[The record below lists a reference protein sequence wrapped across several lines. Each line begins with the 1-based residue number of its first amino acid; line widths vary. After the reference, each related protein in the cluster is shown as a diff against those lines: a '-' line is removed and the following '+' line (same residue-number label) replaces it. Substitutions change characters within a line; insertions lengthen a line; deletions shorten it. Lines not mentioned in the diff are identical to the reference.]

1 MTEGN
6 MKKLFFATISLVFLL
21 GIGGIANATNG
32 DNFMGIGPISRAM
45 GGVGIAAPQDSISA
59 VFANPAGMCFGPYCP
74 GSQLDFAG
82 TLFFPTVHGSVE
94 TPGGTFA
101 DRSQSNLF
109 LVPAIGLS
117 TPITSDSTSFFSKF
131 RFGLAAYGAS
141 GMGTDYRNR
150 LFGPASNG
158 ADIFTQYQ
166 VFKFAP
172 NIAYRITDNFS
183 IGVNFQLDYTGL
195 DLGQGTSSGFGFG
208 GQIGFIY
215 KLGPVSFGLS
225 YVSPQSVE
233 HKRVSSFGNSSGPKQ
248 DLTLEMPQTVGLGIA
263 FQPAGNLL
271 LKDDNLLI
279 EGNFKWINWA
289 NARGYK
295 DFDWRDQYVFAF
307 GVQYKPIPKL
317 ALRLGVNY
325 GQNPVKTHNGFDGST
340 TTNVQGI
347 SVNTGQYEYLR
358 IVGFPAIVETHL
370 TCGIGYDFSERFGVN
385 IGYTHGF
392 AKSISESGTN
402 FDGPPAFPV
411 TLGSK
416 LAEDSI
422 DVGLTWRF

>member
-1 MTEGN
+1 
-6 MKKLFFATISLVFLL
+6 MKKLSLVTISIVFLL
-21 GIGGIANATNG
+21 SIGGIAHATNG

-74 GSQLDFAG
+74 GSQLDFGG
-82 TLFFPTVHGSVE
+82 TIFLPAAHGSVKSIV
-94 TPGGTFA
+94 GLDIN
-101 DRSQSNLF
+101 DRSQSNIF
-109 LVPAIGLS
+109 LVPAIGVS
-117 TPITSDSTSFFSKF
+117 KPITSDSTSFFSKF
-131 RFGLAAYGAS
+131 RFGLAAYGSS
-141 GMGTDYRNR
+141 GLGVDYRNLL
-150 LFGPASNG
+150 LFPGG
-158 ADIFTQYQ
+158 DIFTQYS

-172 NIAYRITDNFS
+172 NIAYRITDNLS
-183 IGVNFQLDYTGL
+183 IGVNFQLDYTAL
-195 DLGQGTSSGFGFG
+195 DLGQGTASGFGFG
-208 GQIGFIY
+208 GQVGAIY
-215 KLGPVSFGLS
+215 RLGPVSFGLS

-233 HKRVSSFGNSSGPKQ
+233 HKKVSTFGNPNPAFPKQ
-248 DLTLEMPQTVGLGIA
+248 DLKLEMPQTVGFGIA

-279 EGNFKWINWA
+279 EGDFKWINWA
-289 NARGYK
+289 GARGYK
-295 DFDWRDQYVFAF
+295 DFAWRDQYVFGL
-307 GVQYKPIPKL
+307 GVQYKPIPRL

-325 GQNPVKTHNGFDGST
+325 GKSPVKTHNGFDGST
-340 TTNVQGI
+340 TTVIQGI
-347 SVNTGQYEYLR
+347 PVNTGQYEFLR
-358 IVGFPAIVETHL
+358 IIGFPALVETHL

-402 FDGPPAFPV
+402 FGPGFPV

-422 DVGLTWRF
+422 EVGLSWRF

>member
-1 MTEGN
+1 
-6 MKKLFFATISLVFLL
+6 MKKLFFVTIALVFLL

-82 TLFFPTVHGSVE
+82 TLFFPTVHGSIQSPAGPINIE
-94 TPGGTFA
+94 

-109 LVPAIGLS
+109 LVPAIGIS
-117 TPITSDSTSFFSKF
+117 TPITSDSTSFFSRF

-150 LFGPASNG
+150 LFGPGSG

-172 NIAYRITDNFS
+172 NIAYKVLDNLS

-208 GQIGFIY
+208 GQVGAIY

-233 HKRVSSFGNSSGPKQ
+233 HKRVSTFSNPAGPKQ
-248 DLTLEMPQTVGLGIA
+248 DLTLEMPQSVGFGIA
-263 FQPAGNLL
+263 FQPASHLL
-271 LKDDNLLI
+271 LKDDNILI

-289 NARGYK
+289 GAKGYK
-295 DFDWRDQYVFAF
+295 DFGWRDQYVF
-307 GVQYKPIPKL
+307 GLGLQYKPIPEL

-325 GQNPVKTHNGFDGST
+325 GQNPVKTHNGFNAGGT
-340 TTNVQGI
+340 TFVQGI
-347 SVNTGQYEYLR
+347 PVNTFQYEYLR
-358 IVGFPAIVETHL
+358 VVGFPAIVETHL

-392 AKSISESGTN
+392 AKTISETGIN
-402 FDGPPAFPV
+402 FPAPGAPV

>member
-1 MTEGN
+1 
-6 MKKLFFATISLVFLL
+6 MKKLFFVTMSLVFLL
-21 GIGGIANATNG
+21 GIGGIADATNG
-32 DNFMGIGPISRAM
+32 DNFIAVGPIARAM

-74 GSQLDFAG
+74 GSQLDFGG
-82 TLFFPTVHGSVE
+82 TIFLPTVHGSIQSPAGPTNIE
-94 TPGGTFA
+94 
-101 DRSQSNLF
+101 DRSQSNIF

-117 TPITSDSTSFFSKF
+117 TPITSDSTSFFSRF

-141 GMGTDYRNR
+141 GMGVDYRDR
-150 LFGPASNG
+150 LFGPGSG
-158 ADIFTQYQ
+158 ADIYTQYS

-172 NIAYRITDNFS
+172 NVAYRITDNLS
-183 IGVNFQLDYTGL
+183 VGVNFQLDYTAL
-195 DLGQGTSSGFGFG
+195 DLGEGTSSGFGFG
-208 GQIGFIY
+208 GQVGAIY
-215 KLGPVSFGLS
+215 KIGPVSLGLS
-225 YVSPQSVE
+225 YVSPQSVD
-233 HKRVSSFGNSSGPKQ
+233 HKRVSTFGNPLGPKQ
-248 DLTLEMPQTVGLGIA
+248 DLKLEMPQTVGFGIA
-263 FQPAGNLL
+263 FQPRGNLL

-289 NARGYK
+289 GAKGYK
-295 DFDWRDQYVFAF
+295 DFDWRDQYVFGL

-317 ALRLGVNY
+317 ALRAGVNY
-325 GQNPVKTHNGFDGST
+325 GQNPVKTHNGFDGAT
-340 TTNVQGI
+340 TTYVQGI
-347 SVNTGQYEYLR
+347 AVNTGQYEYLR
-358 IVGFPAIVETHL
+358 IIGFPALVETHV

-392 AKSISESGTN
+392 AKSISESGVN
-402 FDGPPAFPV
+402 FGPGAIPV

>member
-1 MTEGN
+1 
-6 MKKLFFATISLVFLL
+6 MKKLFFVTISLVFLL
-21 GIGGIANATNG
+21 GIGGIAHATNG

-82 TLFFPTVHGSVE
+82 TIFLPTVHGSVQ
-94 TPGGTFA
+94 TPGPAFNE
-101 DRSQSNLF
+101 RSQSNIF
-109 LVPAIGLS
+109 LVPAIGVS

-141 GMGTDYRNR
+141 GMGVDYRDR
-150 LFGPASNG
+150 FVALGPG
-158 ADIFTQYQ
+158 AEIFSQYS

-172 NIAYRITDNFS
+172 TIAYRIFDNLS
-183 IGVNFQLDYTGL
+183 IGVNFQLDYTAL
-195 DLGQGTSSGFGFG
+195 DLGAGTSSGFGFG
-208 GQIGFIY
+208 GQVGAIY

-225 YVSPQSVE
+225 YVSPQTVN
-233 HKRVSSFGNSSGPKQ
+233 HKRVADFNLDGTK
-248 DLTLEMPQTVGLGIA
+248 DTLKLEMPQTVGFGIA

-271 LKDDNLLI
+271 LKEDNLLI
-279 EGNFKWINWA
+279 EGDFKWINWA
-289 NARGYK
+289 GAKGYK
-295 DFDWRDQYVFAF
+295 DFDWRDQYVFAL

-325 GQNPVKTHNGFDGST
+325 GQNPVKTHNGFDAAT
-340 TTNVQGI
+340 FTNVQGK
-347 SVNTGQYEYLR
+347 SVPTFNYEYLR
-358 IVGFPAIVETHL
+358 TIGFPAIVETHL

-392 AKSISESGTN
+392 AKSISETGTN
-402 FDGPPAFPV
+402 FGGPGLSG
-411 TLGSK
+411 TLGAK

>member
-1 MTEGN
+1 M
-6 MKKLFFATISLVFLL
+6 SLVFLL

-32 DNFMGIGPISRAM
+32 DNFIGIGPISRAM

-82 TLFFPTVHGSVE
+82 TIFLPTVHGSIQSPAGPINIE
-94 TPGGTFA
+94 
-101 DRSQSNLF
+101 DRSQSNIF
-109 LVPAIGLS
+109 LIPAIGLS

-131 RFGLAAYGAS
+131 RFGLAAYGSS
-141 GMGTDYRNR
+141 GLGVDYRNR
-150 LFGPASNG
+150 LLGPPF
-158 ADIFTQYQ
+158 DIFTQYQ

-172 NIAYRITDNFS
+172 NIAYRITDNLS
-183 IGVNFQLDYTGL
+183 VGVNFQLDYTAL

-208 GQIGFIY
+208 GQVGAIY

-225 YVSPQSVE
+225 YVSPQNVE
-233 HKRVSSFGNSSGPKQ
+233 HKRVSSFSSGPFGPKL
-248 DLTLEMPQTVGLGIA
+248 DLNLEMPQTVGFGIA
-263 FQPAGNLL
+263 FQPVGNLL

-279 EGNFKWINWA
+279 EGDFKWINWA
-289 NARGYK
+289 GAEGYK
-295 DFDWRDQYVFAF
+295 DFDWRDQYVFGL

-317 ALRLGVNY
+317 AIRLGVNY
-325 GQNPVKTHNGFDGST
+325 GQNPIKTHSGFNAGT
-340 TTNVQGI
+340 TTFVQGI
-347 SVNTGQYEYLR
+347 PVNTFQYEYLR

-392 AKSISESGTN
+392 AKSISETGIN
-402 FDGPPAFPV
+402 FPAPGAPV

>member
-1 MTEGN
+1 
-6 MKKLFFATISLVFLL
+6 MKKLFFVTMSLVFMF

-45 GGVGIAAPQDSISA
+45 GGVGVAAPQDSISA

-74 GSQLDFAG
+74 GSQLDFGG
-82 TLFFPTVHGSVE
+82 TVFLPTAHGSVRSIV
-94 TPGGTFA
+94 GIDIN
-101 DRSQSNLF
+101 DRSQSNIF
-109 LVPAIGLS
+109 LVPAIGVS

-131 RFGLAAYGAS
+131 RFGLAAYGSS
-141 GMGTDYRNR
+141 GLGVDYRNLL
-150 LFGPASNG
+150 LFPGG
-158 ADIFTQYQ
+158 DIFTQYS

-172 NIAYRITDNFS
+172 NIAYRVLDNLS
-183 IGVNFQLDYTGL
+183 IGVNFQLDYTAL

-208 GQIGFIY
+208 GQVGAIY

-233 HKRVSSFGNSSGPKQ
+233 HKKVSTFGNINPAFPKQ
-248 DLTLEMPQTVGLGIA
+248 DLKLEMPQTVGFGIA
-263 FQPAGNLL
+263 FQTPGKLL

-279 EGNFKWINWA
+279 EGDFKWINWA

-295 DFDWRDQYVFAF
+295 DFAWRDQYVF
-307 GVQYKPIPKL
+307 GLGLQYKPIPRL

-325 GQNPVKTHNGFDGST
+325 GKSPVKTHNGFDGAT
-340 TTNVQGI
+340 TTVIQGI
-347 SVNTGQYEYLR
+347 PVNTGQYEYLR
-358 IVGFPAIVETHL
+358 VIGFPALVETHL
-370 TCGIGYDFSERFGVN
+370 TCGIGYDFSERFGIN

-392 AKSISESGTN
+392 AQSISESGIN
-402 FDGPPAFPV
+402 FGPGFPV

-422 DVGLTWRF
+422 EAGLSWRF